1 VGFDNLKGGFPV
13 DPTLQKLDI
22 KALAPNVAGPAPSIA
37 LLRELQI
44 FHCWV
49 DI

>member
-13 DPTLQKLDI
+13 DPKLQKLDI